1 MTSTWRSLALTTA
14 VIAGSGLMFLGQQSA
29 SADTAVPCVTT
40 TSATISV
47 DATGTGPAACGL
59 DARDDSAPLD
69 PPEPVCQILPHL
81 CETTTTTVPD
91 ETTTSTTTTTT
102 DPGPTDPPTDTVTST
117 TSTTATLPTL
127 PSTSTT
133 SATSTTSEPSTTT
146 DPPST
151 TTGPATTTASSTSTA
166 PGTPGGGTGTGGG
179 SGGGSGNGGGTS
191 APTGTLGTDPVDVE
205 GSVGAGDCTG
215 LQCADQSYL
224 DALGSRTQQNAAV
237 PAATTAS
244 ALARTG
250 APLPSLTTLAGVLL
264 LGGAVLLTARRR
276 LTPAYARRH

>member
-29 SADTAVPCVTT
+29 SADTATPCVTT
-40 TSATISV
+40 TSATVSV
-47 DATGTGPAACGL
+47 DLTGTGPAACGI

-69 PPEPVCQILPHL
+69 PPEPVCEILPQL

-91 ETTTSTTTTTT
+91 ETTSSTTTTTT

-127 PSTSTT
+127 PTTSTT
-133 SATSTTSEPSTTT
+133 SSTSTTSEPSTTSQ
-146 DPPST
+146 PPTS
-151 TTGPATTTASSTSTA
+151 GPATTTSSSTSTA

-179 SGGGSGNGGGTS
+179 TGGGTS
-191 APTGTLGTDPVDVE
+191 APTGTLGTAPVDVE

-237 PAATTAS
+237 PAATAGQG

-250 APLPSLTTLAGVLL
+250 AELPSMTTLAGGLL
-264 LGGAVLLTARRR
+264 LGGALLLTARRR
-276 LTPAYARRH
+276 LTPGYARRH